1 MQVSQIEF
9 YQFRNLE
16 NQLLAPGRGTTL
28 IYGDNG
34 QGKTNIIEAIWL
46 FSCGKS
52 FRAAADRE
60 MIRFGCDT
68 ARLKMRASDPVRD
81 VGFEAV
87 LHRERRKELFVSGEK
102 LKKNADLLGG
112 LCTVLFVPDHLRLV
126 SGSPGERRRFLDISL
141 CQQSKGYMVALGEY
155 NKLLERKNALLKQ
168 GYRLSDDE
176 LDVWDESLALRA
188 AKITAASAAYIE
200 RLQEFC
206 LAVQEELSGGEE
218 ELVLYYESQVD
229 PHMAEADIAAA
240 YLERLRY
247 ERGTDLLNGVTGAG
261 AHRDD
266 LGIELNSAPL
276 KKYGSQGQKR
286 SAVLAL
292 KLAEGMVLEQAFGYS
307 PVFLL
312 DDVLSELDEG
322 RREYILSKIE
332 GRQVIITGCT
342 REAAPAGTVR
352 YYVKDGRAVE
362 D

>member
-1 MQVSQIEF
+1 M
-9 YQFRNLE
+9 
-16 NQLLAPGRGTTL
+16 
-28 IYGDNG
+28 
-34 QGKTNIIEAIWL
+34 
-46 FSCGKS
+46 
-52 FRAAADRE
+52 
-60 MIRFGCDT
+60 
-68 ARLKMRASDPVRD
+68 
-81 VGFEAV
+81 
-87 LHRERRKELFVSGEK
+87 
-102 LKKNADLLGG
+102 
-112 LCTVLFVPDHLRLV
+112 LFVPDHLRLV

-176 LDVWDESLALRA
+176 LDVWDESLAMRA
-188 AKITAASAAYIE
+188 AKITAARAAYIE

>member
-112 LCTVLFVPDHLRLV
+112 CAPCCLCPTTC
-126 SGSPGERRRFLDISL
+126 G
-141 CQQSKGYMVALGEY
+141 
-155 NKLLERKNALLKQ
+155 
-168 GYRLSDDE
+168 
-176 LDVWDESLALRA
+176 W
-188 AKITAASAAYIE
+188 
-200 RLQEFC
+200 
-206 LAVQEELSGGEE
+206 
-218 ELVLYYESQVD
+218 
-229 PHMAEADIAAA
+229 
-240 YLERLRY
+240 
-247 ERGTDLLNGVTGAG
+247 
-261 AHRDD
+261 
-266 LGIELNSAPL
+266 
-276 KKYGSQGQKR
+276 
-286 SAVLAL
+286 
-292 KLAEGMVLEQAFGYS
+292 
-307 PVFLL
+307 
-312 DDVLSELDEG
+312 
-322 RREYILSKIE
+322 
-332 GRQVIITGCT
+332 
-342 REAAPAGTVR
+342 
-352 YYVKDGRAVE
+352 
-362 D
+362 